1 MGSAEVLAVAA
12 VVLAEAV
19 SPGVSAVGIVG
30 AGRCQVVHR
39 SVALAECPA
48 EYPASAHAILGYACH
63 LYPVFF
69 RPLGAF
75 TRSASSRALASV
87 FPMPRIAAKAA
98 NWALR
103 GRDVPCSH
111 E

>member
-1 MGSAEVLAVAA
+1 MAA

-19 SPGVSAVGIVG
+19 SPGASVVGIVG
-30 AGRCQVVHR
+30 AGRCQVIHG
-39 SVALAECPA
+39 SVALAECPT
-48 EYPASAHAILGYACH
+48 EYPASVHAILGYACY

-75 TRSASSRALASV
+75 THSASRRALACV

-103 GRDVPCSH
+103 GRDAPCSH